1 MSLNWKWHNLRVSR
15 MRYRQMIRRWT
26 HNVIAAV
33 LLVSVC
39 FMSYMAA
46 TAYMSLSDE
55 RERALTAQA
64 EAFELLNGRM
74 FMVDG
79 TRFRLAT
86 EQLPK
91 LIGEP

>member
-1 MSLNWKWHNLRVSR
+1 MNNFQAWKVRNQ
-15 MRYRQMIRRWT
+15 YIIRQWT
-26 HNVIAAV
+26 HNVIAV
-33 LLVSVC
+33 TLLVAAC

-46 TAYMSLSDE
+46 TTYIAMEED
-55 RERALTAQA
+55 RERAVQAQA

-79 TRFRLAT
+79 QKFRVTT

-91 LIGEP
+91 LIGEL